1 MPPRNDDDNLDEQFG
16 ASLARQLRA
25 LDQMADWAAPLRQLQ
40 NLDPGSAAQ
49 AAGINLQEMMDEV
62 CRINGALPEAL
73 APSWSARSAVEAL
86 NQQPDL
92 SRAATDILV
101 DATAVMAETGAISD
115 RQLTE
120 TVTAL
125 QSPQERLQQLLG
137 DVTRQFDELTRPLH
151 MEPFQET
158 LRVMLEADHA
168 AQATAAA
175 FAPESVYQHL
185 ASVLEDVGLT
195 PWIEELH
202 RTMDRPD
209 WRDLLEGQAFASGLL
224 NGKLQSLLAE
234 ELLEQPDWWSLIE
247 SAIDSGSTPAD
258 EPSQLPTHEPKPPAT
273 SPWRLKRQF
282 LEAYRRAVARHSG
295 KTEFL
300 NASVGFALTLGGLA
314 FTVASHISSNLQ
326 HAEITREVRQ
336 NRGEIQ
342 ALQHNRRWMLTKGQ
356 RLQLYASPLPGA
368 PTNRTWFGP
377 LKLVESRGTG
387 TWVEV
392 TVHTCDGGEGTGWIR
407 ESSLENLESR
417 SEPTCPPVI
426 DLPIPQLVRDS
437 GPGAH
442 MAWQDFFLGK
452 LPNLNTRQAYLR
464 ACTHFFDWCR
474 AHKLT
479 LDLVRP
485 AHVAAWRDELSQDKS
500 VSTVKQYLT
509 AVRRLFDEWV
519 IQQVVETNPA
529 HPVRAPRMSRSRAH
543 TPSLTAPEV
552 VQLFQVF
559 DNDSLVDL
567 RDRAAIAIMTFSMAR
582 VSAVCRLQVADIALD
597 GPSPSVALSEK
608 RGQQHRVRIG
618 ETVAEWI
625 RAYVEAAG
633 IGNDRG
639 SPLIRSMGR
648 GRGAEGVSA
657 RPMGRQD
664 VYSMVRRRLRQAG
677 IDGSG
682 GCHSLRATGITLQLM
697 RGAPIEQVSELAGHA
712 SIDMTRK
719 YDGRSWEDMQKALRK
734 LS

>member
-1 MPPRNDDDNLDEQFG
+1 MSPRNDDDPPYEFDAG
-16 ASLARQLRA
+16 VTRQLQA
-25 LDQMADWAAPLRQLQ
+25 LDQIEDLFAPLRQIQ
-40 NLDPGSAAQ
+40 ALDQVSAAR
-49 AAGINLQEMMDEV
+49 AAGADLRQVMDEV

-86 NQQPDL
+86 DQQPDL
-92 SRAATDILV
+92 SRAATDMLV
-101 DATAVMAETGAISD
+101 DATALMAETGAITD
-115 RQLTE
+115 RQLAE

-151 MEPFQET
+151 MEPFQDT

-195 PWIEELH
+195 PWVEELH
-202 RTMDRPD
+202 RTMHRPD
-209 WRDLLEGQAFASGLL
+209 WRDLLEEQAFASGLL

-247 SAIDSGSTPAD
+247 SAIDGASAQAD
-258 EPSQLPTHEPKPPAT
+258 EPSQPPTHEPKPPAT
-273 SPWRLKRQF
+273 TPWRLKRQF
-282 LEAYRRAVARHSG
+282 LEAYRRAVARYSG

-300 NASVGFALTLGGLA
+300 SPSLNLGLA
-314 FTVASHISSNLQ
+314 LGSLALGVASYLSSNTQ

-342 ALQHNRRWMLTKGQ
+342 ALQHNRRWTLTRGQ
-356 RLQLYASPLPGA
+356 RLQLYRSPLPGA
-368 PTNRTWFGP
+368 PTTRTWLGP
-377 LKLVESRGTG
+377 LKLVESRSTG

-392 TVHTCDGGEGTGWIR
+392 SVHTCDGDEGTGWIR
-407 ESSLENLESR
+407 ESSLETLEST
-417 SEPTCPPVI
+417 SEPTCPSAI
-426 DLPIPQLVRDS
+426 DLPMPQLVRDA
-437 GPGAH
+437 GPEAH

-474 AHKLT
+474 AHNLT

-485 AHVAAWRDELSQDKS
+485 AQVAAWRDELSQDKS

-559 DNDSLVDL
+559 ENDSLVDL

-608 RGQQHRVRIG
+608 RGQQHSVRIG

-657 RPMGRQD
+657 RPVSRQD
-664 VYSMVRRRLRQAG
+664 VYSMVRRRFHQSG
-677 IDGSG
+677 IDDSG

-712 SIDMTRK
+712 SIDMTRQ